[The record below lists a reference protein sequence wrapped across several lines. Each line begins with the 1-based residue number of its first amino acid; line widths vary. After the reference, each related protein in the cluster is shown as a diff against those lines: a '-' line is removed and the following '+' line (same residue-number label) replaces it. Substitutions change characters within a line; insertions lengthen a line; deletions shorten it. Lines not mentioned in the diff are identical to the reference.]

1 MGLRTHRKNLKGLH
15 TIYLF
20 YRVQFK
26 NTLYSTFSSKR
37 EPEAQGP
44 NRNLEG
50 LPEAQGPHKI
60 PQGYIKV
67 QSGDLLLLLAFLLLN
82 YVYSA
87 KNFFQRRKPMAQ
99 GPLRNLKGLFT
110 YKNQFQLLLY
120 RLIFKC
126 LIFYFQITRTR
137 GSRPTQKPQGFTRG
151 SRPT

>member
-1 MGLRTHRKNLKGLH
+1 MNHSTKNSFRFNDKKQRLKAHIKNLKGLL
-15 TIYLF
+15 IYLF
-20 YRVQFK
+20 YNVQFRIPFIR
-26 NTLYSTFSSKR
+26 LFSFKR

-44 NRNLEG
+44 YRNLEG

-99 GPLRNLKGLFT
+99 GPLRNLKGL
-110 YKNQFQLLLY
+110 
-120 RLIFKC
+120 
-126 LIFYFQITRTR
+126 
-137 GSRPTQKPQGFTRG
+137 
-151 SRPT
+151 